1 MKEIKFTLIE
11 LLVVI
16 AIIAILASLLL
27 PTLNKARSRAQAL
40 KCVSNQKQFML
51 AQIKYANVYNGHMAV
66 IVPFLYPTW
75 TETFVGLLS
84 RRFSATGGLQ
94 KGNGYI
100 PLSVMTCPA
109 RPPDPA
115 KFGPDVPGSQFDQ
128 FSSTYGMWKYWG
140 IAERHEETGPI
151 FGSTSKEP
159 PNPRCLTILPGRAKA
174 PSRTFVLAD
183 TLRSVNA
190 LSDMGKQFYYFLPN
204 TITENSGVGTV
215 HSGRANCGFIDGHVE
230 AMTPQEMAGV
240 PTRLE
245 AYIDGN
251 FVPRNL

>member
-51 AQIKYANVYNGHMAV
+51 AQIQYANDYNGHMAV

-100 PLSVMTCPA
+100 PLAVMTCPA

-128 FSSTYGMWKYWG
+128 FNSTYGMWKYWG

-159 PNPRCLTILPGRAKA
+159 PNPRCLNPARPRQSAEQNVRARRYTAQRQCFERHGKTVLLLPAQYHHGELRGRNRSQRPRELRVHRRPCCVDEPAGDGRYA
-174 PSRTFVLAD
+174 DPSRSLYRRQF
-183 TLRSVNA
+183 RS
-190 LSDMGKQFYYFLPN
+190 P
-204 TITENSGVGTV
+204 
-215 HSGRANCGFIDGHVE
+215 
-230 AMTPQEMAGV
+230 
-240 PTRLE
+240 
-245 AYIDGN
+245 
-251 FVPRNL
+251 